1 MMIKRAIL
9 FVTFGGIRPEVRE
22 PLGDWFISEGA
33 DRWPNRWIEMVSGA
47 ETLGKTMETLGND
60 GFGEVVVQPLLINNG
75 SEYEKIRIAVNGF
88 VSGDTATM
96 KVRLGKPLL
105 WDHTDMERLA
115 GILGSSLEATIYVA
129 HGTGGSSDETFR
141 LFDRKFRD
149 IPWNTTFVGTMKG
162 AYGPEQIA
170 ERLEAKTVTL
180 KPLMLTAGT
189 HAKKDLAGDG
199 EQSWKHRLE
208 ALGFDV
214 KCELI
219 GLGDL
224 PAVRAMF
231 LDHAAEATLI
241 RRNSNPLEALVLAA
255 RTEQDPPLTETA
267 NSLGLDES
275 KILACTDMRQALMI
289 QELQAQEMFPD
300 CELEIVEGALDDTLA
315 MIDGYGA
322 SDCGEAD
329 CQSEYG
335 GVIVGYG
342 ELQCLGLEHRARA
355 IFTQEEI
362 VPPMDAGSVNVVEAM
377 AMQGFLYE
385 IQEPSVEGEEP
396 QPGTD
401 LITAVYAEGDQDGLE
416 LWALYYDEISGQWW
430 TDWIAADPE
439 DPVTAGR
446 EFAIQIRAGG
456 QWADGDDD
464 GQWTDDEE

>member
-22 PLGDWFISEGA
+22 PIEDWFISEGA
-33 DRWPNRWIEMVSGA
+33 DRWPDRWIEMVSGV
-47 ETLGKTMETLGND
+47 ETLKESLQDLGGN
-60 GFGEVVVQPLLINNG
+60 GFGEVVVQPLLINHGN
-75 SEYEKIRIAVNGF
+75 EYEKIRNAVNGF
-88 VSGDTATM
+88 VSEDTAPM
-96 KVRLGKPLL
+96 KIRLGKPLL
-105 WDHTDMERLA
+105 WGHNDMERLA
-115 GILGSSLEATIYVA
+115 GILGSNLEATIYVA

-141 LFDRKFRD
+141 MFDRKFRD

-162 AYGPEQIA
+162 EYGPEQIA
-170 ERLEAKTVTL
+170 ERLEAKTITL
-180 KPLMLTAGT
+180 KPLMLTAGA

-199 EQSWKHRLE
+199 EESWKSRLE

-214 KCELI
+214 QCELV
-219 GLGDL
+219 GLGEL

-241 RRNSNPLEALVLAA
+241 RKNSNPLEALVLAA

-300 CELEIVEGALDDTLA
+300 CELEIVEGALDDILA
-315 MIDGYGA
+315 MIDGQ
-322 SDCGEAD
+322 D
-329 CQSEYG
+329 EYG

-342 ELQCLGLEHRARA
+342 DLQFFGLEHRARA

-362 VPPMDAGSVNVVEAM
+362 VPPVGAGSVNVVEAM

-385 IQEPSVEGEEP
+385 IQEPNP
-396 QPGTD
+396 
-401 LITAVYAEGDQDGLE
+401 ITTVYAEGDQDGLE
-416 LWALYYDEISGQWW
+416 LWW
-430 TDWIAADPE
+430 TDWIAADSE
-439 DPVTAGR
+439 DPMTAGK
-446 EFAIQIRAGG
+446 EFAIQIRQGG
-456 QWADGDDD
+456 QWAEG
-464 GQWTDDEE
+464 DDEE

>member
-1 MMIKRAIL
+1 MIIKRAIL

-33 DRWPNRWIEMVSGA
+33 DRWPDRWIEMVSGV
-47 ETLGKTMETLGND
+47 ETLKESLEELGGN

-75 SEYEKIRIAVNGF
+75 SEYEKIRIVVNRF
-88 VSGDTATM
+88 VSGDTAPM

-105 WDHTDMERLA
+105 WNHTDMERLA
-115 GILGSSLEATIYVA
+115 GILGSNLEATIYVA

-180 KPLMLTAGT
+180 KPLMLTAGA

-199 EQSWKHRLE
+199 EESWKSRLE

-214 KCELI
+214 QCELV
-219 GLGDL
+219 GLGEL

-241 RRNSNPLEALVLAA
+241 RKNSNPLEALVLAA
-255 RTEQDPPLTETA
+255 RTEQDPLLTETA

-300 CELEIVEGALDDTLA
+300 CELEIVEGALDDILA
-315 MIDGYGA
+315 MIDGQ
-322 SDCGEAD
+322 D
-329 CQSEYG
+329 EYG

-342 ELQCLGLEHRARA
+342 ELRCLGLEHRARA

-362 VPPMDAGSVNVVEAM
+362 VPPMGAGSVNVVEAM

-385 IQEPSVEGEEP
+385 IQEPNP
-396 QPGTD
+396 
-401 LITAVYAEGDQDGLE
+401 ITTVYAEGDQDGLE